1 MPLHR
6 NYFFLIC
13 LISPI
18 SPIILISPITLIG
31 PISPI
36 SPLLLIL
43 YKNISPKKYPAKK
56 IFCIFVTVILITTKI
71 CHTNKWH
78 AWKCL
83 MPYQA

>member
-43 YKNISPKKYPAKK
+43 
-56 IFCIFVTVILITTKI
+56 
-71 CHTNKWH
+71 
-78 AWKCL
+78 
-83 MPYQA
+83 